1 LEGDLVDD
9 ASSDGVIDEGSEG
22 ELDSSRAHFFSRTLG
37 DGWVEVEPGIY
48 LERGEF
54 SELTPPPGREETLD
68 DALSGALQPADPER
82 DAENDEASGRLRRW
96 LHR

>member
-1 LEGDLVDD
+1 MDE

-22 ELDSSRAHFFSRTLG
+22 EHVATRSHFFSRTLG

-48 LERGEF
+48 LERGEAD
-54 SELTPPPGREETLD
+54 ELSQAPEPEETLD
-68 DALSGALQPADPER
+68 HALSGALPSDDGHRP
-82 DAENDEASGRLRRW
+82 DAEHDEASGRLRRW